1 MGVSD
6 NTTKVSNLPIAVQK
20 FKKLN
25 LEQIKQ
31 IDEALATIGEYGEVR
46 LILQHG
52 ELRYINKVESQKAW
66 KNCDHS
72 NL

>member
-1 MGVSD
+1 MGVSN
-6 NTTKVSNLPIAVQK
+6 NTSKSENFSASAQK

-25 LEQIKQ
+25 LEQVKQ
-31 IDEALATIGEYGEVR
+31 IDQALASVGDYGEVH

-66 KNCDHS
+66 KSYGHPD
-72 NL
+72 

>member
-1 MGVSD
+1 MSVTD
-6 NTTKVSNLPIAVQK
+6 NTRGATNFSIAGQK

-25 LEQIKQ
+25 LEQIRQ
-31 IDEALATIGEYGEVR
+31 IDDALASIGDYGEVR

-66 KNCDHS
+66 KNYEPP
-72 NL
+72 N

>member
-6 NTTKVSNLPIAVQK
+6 NTTKVTNLPIAVQK

-31 IDEALATIGEYGEVR
+31 IDDALATIGEYGEVR

-72 NL
+72 N

>member
-1 MGVSD
+1 MGLSD
-6 NTTKVSNLPIAVQK
+6 NTTKATNVLVAGPK

-31 IDEALATIGEYGEVR
+31 IDEALASIGDYGEVR

-52 ELRYINKVESQKAW
+52 ELRYINKVESQKAC
-66 KNCDHS
+66 KNFEHS
-72 NL
+72 S

>member
-6 NTTKVSNLPIAVQK
+6 NTTRVTKLSIAGQR

-25 LEQIKQ
+25 LEQVIQ
-31 IDEALATIGEYGEVR
+31 IDEALASIGDYGEVR

-66 KNCDHS
+66 KNCDHP
-72 NL
+72 N

>member
-1 MGVSD
+1 MSVSD
-6 NTTKVSNLPIAVQK
+6 NTTKTANLSLSGQK

-25 LEQIKQ
+25 LGQVKQ
-31 IDEALATIGEYGEVR
+31 IDEALASIGDYGEVR

-66 KNCDHS
+66 KNCDHPT
-72 NL
+72 

>member
-1 MGVSD
+1 MDVSD
-6 NTTKVSNLPIAVQK
+6 NTTRVTNLSFAGQK

-25 LEQIKQ
+25 LEQVKQ
-31 IDEALATIGEYGEVR
+31 IDEALASIGDYGEVR

-66 KNCDHS
+66 KNSDHPY
-72 NL
+72 